1 MMEEE
6 ITHKSDTLSA
16 LINEDLSQ
24 LGLEE
29 LEERITTLKAEIERI
44 TAVLESKKGSRLDA
58 EALFKTQRIKGNP
71 LFAQEAVE
79 FLVKAAYTS
88 TTVNNLS

>member
-6 ITHKSDTLSA
+6 IAPKSDTLSA
-16 LINEDLSQ
+16 VINEDLSQ

-44 TAVLESKKGSRLDA
+44 TAVLESKKGSRADA
-58 EALFKTQRIKGNP
+58 EALFK
-71 LFAQEAVE
+71 A
-79 FLVKAAYTS
+79 
-88 TTVNNLS
+88 

>member
-6 ITHKSDTLSA
+6 ITPKSDTLSA

-29 LEERITTLKAEIERI
+29 LEERILTLKAEIER
-44 TAVLESKKGSRLDA
+44 TTTVLESKKGSREDA
-58 EALFKTQRIKGNP
+58 EALFK
-71 LFAQEAVE
+71 A
-79 FLVKAAYTS
+79 
-88 TTVNNLS
+88 

>member
-6 ITHKSDTLSA
+6 ITPKSDILSA

-29 LEERITTLKAEIERI
+29 LEERITALKAEIDRI
-44 TAVLESKKGSRLDA
+44 STVLESKKGSRADA
-58 EALFKTQRIKGNP
+58 EALFK
-71 LFAQEAVE
+71 A
-79 FLVKAAYTS
+79 
-88 TTVNNLS
+88 

>member
-6 ITHKSDTLSA
+6 IAPKSDTLSA

-29 LEERITTLKAEIERI
+29 LEERITTLKSEIERI
-44 TAVLESKKGSRLDA
+44 TAVLESKKGSRADA
-58 EALFKTQRIKGNP
+58 EALFK
-71 LFAQEAVE
+71 A
-79 FLVKAAYTS
+79 
-88 TTVNNLS
+88 

>member
-6 ITHKSDTLSA
+6 IAIKSDTLLA

-29 LEERITTLKAEIERI
+29 LEERIKTLKAEIERI
-44 TAVLESKKGSRLDA
+44 TAVIESKKSSRADA
-58 EALFKTQRIKGNP
+58 ETLFK
-71 LFAQEAVE
+71 A
-79 FLVKAAYTS
+79 
-88 TTVNNLS
+88 

>member
-6 ITHKSDTLSA
+6 ITPKSDTLSA

-24 LGLEE
+24 FGLEE

-44 TAVLESKKGSRLDA
+44 TAVLESKKGSRADA
-58 EALFKTQRIKGNP
+58 EALFK
-71 LFAQEAVE
+71 A
-79 FLVKAAYTS
+79 
-88 TTVNNLS
+88 

>member
-6 ITHKSDTLSA
+6 IAPKSDTLSA

-44 TAVLESKKGSRLDA
+44 TAVLESKKGSLADA
-58 EALFKTQRIKGNP
+58 EALFK
-71 LFAQEAVE
+71 A
-79 FLVKAAYTS
+79 
-88 TTVNNLS
+88 

>member
-6 ITHKSDTLSA
+6 IAPKSDTLSA

-44 TAVLESKKGSRLDA
+44 TAVLESKKASRTDA
-58 EALFKTQRIKGNP
+58 EDLFK
-71 LFAQEAVE
+71 A
-79 FLVKAAYTS
+79 
-88 TTVNNLS
+88 

>member
-6 ITHKSDTLSA
+6 ITPKSDTLSA

-29 LEERITTLKAEIERI
+29 LEERITALKAEIDRI
-44 TAVLESKKGSRLDA
+44 TAVLESKKGSRADA
-58 EALFKTQRIKGNP
+58 EALFK
-71 LFAQEAVE
+71 A
-79 FLVKAAYTS
+79 
-88 TTVNNLS
+88 

>member
-6 ITHKSDTLSA
+6 IAPKSDTLSA

-44 TAVLESKKGSRLDA
+44 TAVLESKKGSRTDA
-58 EALFKTQRIKGNP
+58 EALFK
-71 LFAQEAVE
+71 V
-79 FLVKAAYTS
+79 
-88 TTVNNLS
+88 

>member
-6 ITHKSDTLSA
+6 IAPKSDTLSA

-44 TAVLESKKGSRLDA
+44 TAVLKSKKGSRTDA
-58 EALFKTQRIKGNP
+58 EDLFK
-71 LFAQEAVE
+71 A
-79 FLVKAAYTS
+79 
-88 TTVNNLS
+88 

>member
-6 ITHKSDTLSA
+6 ITPKSDTLSA

-44 TAVLESKKGSRLDA
+44 TAVLESKKGSREDA
-58 EALFKTQRIKGNP
+58 EALFK
-71 LFAQEAVE
+71 A
-79 FLVKAAYTS
+79 
-88 TTVNNLS
+88 

>member
-6 ITHKSDTLSA
+6 IAPKSDTLSA

-24 LGLEE
+24 LCLEE

-44 TAVLESKKGSRLDA
+44 TAVLESKKGSRADA
-58 EALFKTQRIKGNP
+58 EALFK
-71 LFAQEAVE
+71 A
-79 FLVKAAYTS
+79 
-88 TTVNNLS
+88 

>member
-6 ITHKSDTLSA
+6 IAPKSDILSA
-16 LINEDLSQ
+16 LINEDLNQ

-44 TAVLESKKGSRLDA
+44 TEVLESKKGSRADA
-58 EALFKTQRIKGNP
+58 EALFK
-71 LFAQEAVE
+71 A
-79 FLVKAAYTS
+79 
-88 TTVNNLS
+88 

>member
-6 ITHKSDTLSA
+6 IAPKSDTLSA

-44 TAVLESKKGSRLDA
+44 TAVLESKEGSRADA
-58 EALFKTQRIKGNP
+58 EALFK
-71 LFAQEAVE
+71 A
-79 FLVKAAYTS
+79 
-88 TTVNNLS
+88 

>member
-6 ITHKSDTLSA
+6 ITPKSDTFAA

-29 LEERITTLKAEIERI
+29 LEERITALKAEIERI
-44 TAVLESKKGSRLDA
+44 TAVLESKKGSRADA
-58 EALFKTQRIKGNP
+58 EALFK
-71 LFAQEAVE
+71 A
-79 FLVKAAYTS
+79 
-88 TTVNNLS
+88 

>member
-6 ITHKSDTLSA
+6 ITPKSDTLSA

-29 LEERITTLKAEIERI
+29 LEERIMTLKAEIERI
-44 TAVLESKKGSRLDA
+44 TAVLESKKGSLADA
-58 EALFKTQRIKGNP
+58 EALFK
-71 LFAQEAVE
+71 A
-79 FLVKAAYTS
+79 
-88 TTVNNLS
+88 

>member
-6 ITHKSDTLSA
+6 IAPKSDTLSA

-44 TAVLESKKGSRLDA
+44 TMVLESKKGSRADA
-58 EALFKTQRIKGNP
+58 EALFK
-71 LFAQEAVE
+71 A
-79 FLVKAAYTS
+79 
-88 TTVNNLS
+88 

>member
-1 MMEEE
+1 MEEE
-6 ITHKSDTLSA
+6 IAPKSDTLSA

-58 EALFKTQRIKGNP
+58 EALFK
-71 LFAQEAVE
+71 A
-79 FLVKAAYTS
+79 
-88 TTVNNLS
+88 

>member
-6 ITHKSDTLSA
+6 ITPKSDTLSA

-44 TAVLESKKGSRLDA
+44 TAVLESKKGSREDA
-58 EALFKTQRIKGNP
+58 EALFKT
-71 LFAQEAVE
+71 
-79 FLVKAAYTS
+79 
-88 TTVNNLS
+88 

>member
-6 ITHKSDTLSA
+6 IAPKSDILSA

-29 LEERITTLKAEIERI
+29 LEERIMTLKAEIERI
-44 TAVLESKKGSRLDA
+44 TAVLESKKGSRADA
-58 EALFKTQRIKGNP
+58 EALFK
-71 LFAQEAVE
+71 A
-79 FLVKAAYTS
+79 
-88 TTVNNLS
+88 

>member
-6 ITHKSDTLSA
+6 ITPKSDTLSA

-29 LEERITTLKAEIERI
+29 LEERITTLNEEIERI
-44 TAVLESKKGSRLDA
+44 TAVLESKKGSREDA
-58 EALFKTQRIKGNP
+58 EALFK
-71 LFAQEAVE
+71 V
-79 FLVKAAYTS
+79 
-88 TTVNNLS
+88 

>member
-44 TAVLESKKGSRLDA
+44 TAVLESKKGSRADA
-58 EALFKTQRIKGNP
+58 EALFK
-71 LFAQEAVE
+71 A
-79 FLVKAAYTS
+79 
-88 TTVNNLS
+88 

>member
-6 ITHKSDTLSA
+6 IAPKSDTLSA

-29 LEERITTLKAEIERI
+29 LEERITTLKAEIARI
-44 TAVLESKKGSRLDA
+44 TAVLESKKGSRADA
-58 EALFKTQRIKGNP
+58 EALFK
-71 LFAQEAVE
+71 A
-79 FLVKAAYTS
+79 
-88 TTVNNLS
+88 

>member
-6 ITHKSDTLSA
+6 ITPKSDTLSA

-29 LEERITTLKAEIERI
+29 LEERITTLNEEIERI
-44 TAVLESKKGSRLDA
+44 TAVLESKKGSRADA
-58 EALFKTQRIKGNP
+58 EAL
-71 LFAQEAVE
+71 
-79 FLVKAAYTS
+79 VKA
-88 TTVNNLS
+88 

>member
-6 ITHKSDTLSA
+6 ITPKSDILSA

-29 LEERITTLKAEIERI
+29 LEERITALKAEIDRI
-44 TAVLESKKGSRLDA
+44 TAVLESKKGSRADA
-58 EALFKTQRIKGNP
+58 EALFK
-71 LFAQEAVE
+71 A
-79 FLVKAAYTS
+79 
-88 TTVNNLS
+88 

>member
-6 ITHKSDTLSA
+6 ITPKSDTLSA

-29 LEERITTLKAEIERI
+29 LEERITTLNKEIERI
-44 TAVLESKKGSRLDA
+44 TAVLKSKKGSREDA
-58 EALFKTQRIKGNP
+58 EAFFK
-71 LFAQEAVE
+71 A
-79 FLVKAAYTS
+79 
-88 TTVNNLS
+88 

>member
-1 MMEEE
+1 MMEAE
-6 ITHKSDTLSA
+6 IAPKSDTLSA

-44 TAVLESKKGSRLDA
+44 TAVLESKKGSRADA
-58 EALFKTQRIKGNP
+58 EALFK
-71 LFAQEAVE
+71 A
-79 FLVKAAYTS
+79 
-88 TTVNNLS
+88 

>member
-6 ITHKSDTLSA
+6 IAPKSDTLSA

-29 LEERITTLKAEIERI
+29 LEERITMLKADIERI
-44 TAVLESKKGSRLDA
+44 TAVLESKKGSRADA
-58 EALFKTQRIKGNP
+58 EALFK
-71 LFAQEAVE
+71 A
-79 FLVKAAYTS
+79 
-88 TTVNNLS
+88 

>member
-6 ITHKSDTLSA
+6 VTTISDTLSA

-29 LEERITTLKAEIERI
+29 LEERIKTLKAEIERI
-44 TAVLESKKGSRLDA
+44 TAVLESKEGSRADA
-58 EALFKTQRIKGNP
+58 EALFK
-71 LFAQEAVE
+71 A
-79 FLVKAAYTS
+79 
-88 TTVNNLS
+88 

>member
-6 ITHKSDTLSA
+6 IAPKSDTLSA

-29 LEERITTLKAEIERI
+29 LEERITTLKAEIERS
-44 TAVLESKKGSRLDA
+44 TAVLESKKGSRADA
-58 EALFKTQRIKGNP
+58 EALFK
-71 LFAQEAVE
+71 A
-79 FLVKAAYTS
+79 
-88 TTVNNLS
+88 

>member
-6 ITHKSDTLSA
+6 ITPKSDTLSA
-16 LINEDLSQ
+16 LIIEDLSK

-44 TAVLESKKGSRLDA
+44 TAVLESKESSRADA
-58 EALFKTQRIKGNP
+58 EALFK
-71 LFAQEAVE
+71 A
-79 FLVKAAYTS
+79 
-88 TTVNNLS
+88 